1 VEPPDFFLVMKGP
14 AAVATAAPQPRSL
27 LCNPVMKVI
36 RFFGTN
42 RLNKYIDNVFH
53 QLNALVIKT
62 LKYSTCFGST
72 MSHPHVGAFYQT
84 VLEYFS
90 VFITSAFSW

>member
-1 VEPPDFFLVMKGP
+1 MIHTLTVAGTTWKKQWDSSTIKYQLLVYSIFT
-14 AAVATAAPQPRSL
+14 VHFSS
-27 LCNPVMKVI
+27 
-36 RFFGTN
+36 
-42 RLNKYIDNVFH
+42 IDSVFH

-62 LKYSTCFGST
+62 
-72 MSHPHVGAFYQT
+72 QT